1 MRREI
6 FINDFRGNDDRPRRG
21 RRDNYGYGRGDGY
34 GRGNRTYNY
43 GDKGRGLHVLGGRRD
58 GEGPHLDEGCN
69 TVENPYPNQRAYK
82 NRFTGYNETSKIKMF
97 SSKKELTEYV
107 NKVGETGQQ
116 VDIFKIEDEL
126 YKVVVYGNIEVK

>member
-1 MRREI
+1 MREREKTVRREI

-21 RRDNYGYGRGDGY
+21 RRDNYSYGRGDGY

-69 TVENPYPNQRAYK
+69 TVENTYPNQSVIDSHQQGRYVV
-82 NRFTGYNETSKIKMF
+82 RNENQIVRGRNHIF
-97 SSKKELTEYV
+97 SPSPIRSIAPLFPV
-107 NKVGETGQQ
+107 CIWVQRR
-116 VDIFKIEDEL
+116 
-126 YKVVVYGNIEVK
+126 